1 MSNENVSGDK
11 MSIHQ
16 IDDNLDVP
24 DNISDEHA
32 KQDWHL
38 KILKQGFMQL
48 GQALVIV
55 TNRGLIEF
63 VSAAAN
69 KFLETKSGLSIDHN
83 HLVAELVPDNLRL
96 QNAIDTVID
105 VKTTRDH
112 SVGIYIHRTQHPKPY
127 YLTVSRMPKQPDD
140 RRDGHNALILIKD
153 LEQNYESWASRLK
166 EEFALSPREIECVV
180 LLTERRDVSEVAQVM
195 NVCIETIRQYIK
207 STFKKMDVQKQHE
220 LVSLALEYR
229 RNR

>member
-1 MSNENVSGDK
+1 MINDKLSGDK
-11 MSIHQ
+11 ISTHQ
-16 IDDNLDVP
+16 NGDNLHDL
-24 DNISDEHA
+24 DSITDDHT

-38 KILKQGFMQL
+38 KILEQGFMQL

-55 TNRGLIEF
+55 TNRGFIEF

-69 KFLETKSGLSIDHN
+69 KFLDTKSGLSIIHN
-83 HLVAELVPDNLRL
+83 HLVAELAPDNHRL

-127 YLTVSRMPKQPDD
+127 YLTVSRMSKQLDD

-180 LLTERRDVSEVAQVM
+180 LLTERRDVAEVAQVM
-195 NVCIETIRQYIK
+195 DVCKETVRQYVK
-207 STFKKMDVQKQHE
+207 NTFKKMDVQKQHE